1 MTHGEHSAHDDMDA
15 GIYTWSLSDDRLY
28 GDTAIAALF
37 VLDPEQT
44 IRGLPLSHYPAGN
57 PSLYS
62 GIVYP
67 VKKLH

>member
-1 MTHGEHSAHDDMDA
+1 MVQIKERREELKLTHEERFAHDDLEA
-15 GIYTWSLSDDRLY
+15 GIYTWSLADDRLY
-28 GDTAIAALF
+28 GDAVGRF
-37 VLDPEQT
+37 F
-44 IRGLPLSHYPAGN
+44 RNPAGN